1 MNLTH
6 ADVVRPAAL
15 TLALAGT
22 LGLMGCNPTS
32 SFTVG
37 EIKAYVLDVPP
48 GAAIDLSTTYGDV
61 DIAPRGEPLPGWTQ
75 KANSTGE
82 IKATKDQTVI
92 IAWFRSTS
100 SDRLE
105 HVEFLPS
112 VENNTLTLKPVWPDK
127 VGRSKDAVYFAI
139 RMPADSGEI
148 TTVTGYGDVDIT
160 LPHDSATVTTGYGD
174 VEVNNS
180 KGALEIT
187 TGYGDIDLEHSAG
200 PVDLTSSYG
209 DLDLVLADTFTGG
222 LTISTGYGDI
232 DLDSSSMP
240 AGSITFK
247 TGYGDLD
254 LSQLSST
261 SSARPMTSN
270 KRKAKIS
277 GDPAAPKWNIS
288 TGYGDIDS
296 SLGK

>member
-1 MNLTH
+1 MM
-6 ADVVRPAAL
+6 V
-15 TLALAGT
+15 ALAGT
-22 LGLMGCNPTS
+22 LGLMGCITTTS
-32 SFTVG
+32 NFTVG

-48 GAAIDLSTTYGDV
+48 GAAIDLSTNYGDI
-61 DIAPRGEPLPGWTQ
+61 DIAPRGEPLPSWTQ

-105 HVEFLPS
+105 QVEFLPT
-112 VENNTLTLKPVWPDK
+112 VDNGTLTLKPVWPAK
-127 VGRSKDAVYFAI
+127 AGRSKDAVYFAI
-139 RMPADSGEI
+139 RMPADSGAI

-160 LPHDSATVTTGYGD
+160 LPHASATVTTGYGD
-174 VEVNNS
+174 VEVNDS
-180 KGALEIT
+180 KGAVEIT
-187 TGYGDIDLEHSAG
+187 TGYGDIELEHSAG
-200 PVDLTSSYG
+200 PVDLTSGYG

-232 DLDSSSMP
+232 DLESSSMP

-254 LSQLSST
+254 LNQTSSSST
-261 SSARPMTSN
+261 SRPMTTS
-270 KRKAKIS
+270 KHHAKIS
-277 GDPAAPKWNIS
+277 GDPAAPKWSIN